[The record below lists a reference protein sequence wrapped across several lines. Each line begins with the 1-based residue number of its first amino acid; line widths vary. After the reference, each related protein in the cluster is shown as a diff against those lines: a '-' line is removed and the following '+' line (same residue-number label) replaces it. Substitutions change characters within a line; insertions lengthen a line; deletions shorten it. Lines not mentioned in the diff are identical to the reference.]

1 MFSVIIHKILLICVG
16 TAKMKYKVLGYYFE
30 SRAGPQYTSYV
41 NRFTKNKYYPA
52 TDVILMS

>member
-1 MFSVIIHKILLICVG
+1 
-16 TAKMKYKVLGYYFE
+16 MKYKVLGYYFE